1 MKLLFATVLTA
12 LAILANG
19 FISPYRSRSML
30 RPQSLSPRMAPSINA
45 PEAPSQ
51 PNVPPKREVSPVAVP
66 TVGFGNNQVPVPA
79 SSLPNVAGRLTVA
92 LSVQY
97 DVFSRLLQDR
107 ILLLGSEVNDDVANV
122 MVSQMLYLAA
132 EDPT

>member
-1 MKLLFATVLTA
+1 MKLLFATVLMA

-45 PEAPSQ
+45 PETPSQ

-66 TVGFGNNQVPVPA
+66 TVGFGNN
-79 SSLPNVAGRLTVA
+79 
-92 LSVQY
+92 QY